1 MHKIWREI
9 ILFKIDKKLDKKV
22 NFIPI
27 LIHVSSSYL
36 FALTELE
43 LHCIRHNI
51 PKKNSQRIIDTK

>member
-9 ILFKIDKKLDKKV
+9 ILLKIDKKLDKKV
-22 NFIPI
+22 NFILI

-36 FALTELE
+36 FALTKLE
-43 LHCIRHNI
+43 LHCIRRNT

>member
-9 ILFKIDKKLDKKV
+9 ILLKIDKKLDKKV

-36 FALTELE
+36 FAFTE
-43 LHCIRHNI
+43 LHCIRHNT

>member
-22 NFIPI
+22 NFILI

-43 LHCIRHNI
+43 LHNT

>member
-36 FALTELE
+36 FALTEL
-43 LHCIRHNI
+43 HCIRHNT
-51 PKKNSQRIIDTK
+51 PKKNSQRIIDRK

>member
-9 ILFKIDKKLDKKV
+9 ILLKIDKKLDKKV

-36 FALTELE
+36 FALTEL
-43 LHCIRHNI
+43 HCIRHNT
-51 PKKNSQRIIDTK
+51 PKKNSQRIIDRK